1 MTGFVNKIIDTFLK
15 KRDTLFREEGFKMR
29 TQKYNLQG
37 IKVFFYILMIAI
49 LGWFLCMQFFGA
61 NEQNYN
67 DPSKSIIYSGSF
79 YWNKEDGTKQK
90 IDIPGTYEV
99 KPGHTMVLTTTLPKD
114 YNETSFAIR
123 SSLQDIQFYVG
134 NSLRAQYS
142 TKDTRMAGK
151 NSASRYIFC
160 PTTYKDAGKTLRI
173 ELTTYTSNYSGIVN
187 EVYCGNKA
195 EIWQNIYNTYG
206 ISTFIAFFI
215 LFTGIT
221 SILFGIA
228 LKHVYH
234 TTFDMEY
241 FGWCMVM
248 GSVWMLGESKIRQI
262 LVPNASALAAL
273 CFVMIMLS
281 PLPILFYAD
290 NIQNGKYQKLYRNI
304 GYVVI
309 LNFIVSSILYLTKVK
324 DYIETLPVAQ
334 LLLVF
339 VFILIFIHLVQYIRK
354 NKQTKSD
361 YILLI
366 GLFLVL
372 VCVAIESVSVYFVA
386 TISGIFIGIGMIILL
401 FTNIFRTIRKIQII
415 EEKRH
420 QTELEI
426 EKKESKKNNTSN
438 DGIPFYYH

>member
-1 MTGFVNKIIDTFLK
+1 MH
-15 KRDTLFREEGFKMR
+15 
-29 TQKYNLQG
+29 TQKSNFQTLKY
-37 IKVFFYILMIAI
+37 FFYILMIAI
-49 LGWFLCMQFFGA
+49 LGWFICMQLFGA

-79 YWNKEDGTKQK
+79 YWNKEDGSKQK
-90 IDIPGTYEV
+90 IEIPGTYEV
-99 KPGHTMVLTTTLPKD
+99 KPGHTMVITTTLPKD
-114 YNETSFAIR
+114 YDETSFAIR
-123 SSLQDIQFYVG
+123 SSLQDIKFYVG
-134 NSLRAQYS
+134 KQLRAQYS

-173 ELTTYTSNYSGIVN
+173 ELTTFTSNYSGIVN

-195 EIWQNIYNTYG
+195 DIWQNIYNTYG

-215 LFTGIT
+215 LFAGIT

-290 NIQNGKYQKLYRNI
+290 NIQNGKHRKLYQNI
-304 GYVVI
+304 GYIVI
-309 LNFIVSSILYLTKVK
+309 LNFVISSILYLAKIK
-324 DYIETLPVAQ
+324 DYIETLPAAQ
-334 LLLVF
+334 LLLVI
-339 VFILIFIHLVQYIRK
+339 VFILVLIHLVQYIRK
-354 NKQTKSD
+354 NKQSKTD

-366 GLFLVL
+366 GLFIVL

-401 FTNIFRTIRKIQII
+401 FTNIVRTIQKIHIV
-415 EEKRH
+415 EEKHH
-420 QTELEI
+420 QLELEI
-426 EKKESKKNNTSN
+426 EKKENKNNTSN
-438 DGIPFYYH
+438 DGIPLYNNRGKR